1 MKSAFVD
8 KLLERLDKLDPESLQ
23 NQFLGLVQE
32 RGLLETIFQSIKEGV
47 IVVDGEGK
55 MTYANRAAE
64 QLLGFTFSEARGRP
78 VSRELREIDWY
89 RVLNVGDAEWSKLI
103 SREIEITYP
112 ENRIVNVYAVP
123 LTPEEEGGDGAVIIL
138 RDITHERLKEASLLE
153 SERIDAVKLLAA
165 GVAHEIGNPLNALHI
180 HLQLLEREIRAL
192 PDDQADSLKE
202 LVEIAGAEIQ
212 RLDLT
217 ISQFLKAIRPSEPN
231 FEESHIDTLLEETL
245 HLLKLEIQNR
255 KIDVQIDRPDTLPS
269 IKVDPDQMKQVFFNI
284 TRNAFQAM
292 PDGGFLRI
300 TLSTSDEF
308 LGVVFEDSGI
318 GIDPDDL
325 GRIFEPYHTTKSEGS
340 GLGLMVVQ
348 RIVQDH
354 GGQIEIESKQ
364 GQGTRFTVLL
374 PLTEKRVRLLRS
386 PSSSAQTEKND
397 VADVDVPSGI
407 VR

>member
-1 MKSAFVD
+1 MKSAFID

-64 QLLGFTFSEARGRP
+64 QLLGFTFSESRGRP

-89 RVLNVGDAEWSKLI
+89 RVLNVGDSEWSKLI

-112 ENRIVNVYAVP
+112 QSRIVNVYAVP
-123 LTPEEEGGDGAVIIL
+123 LSSEEDGSDGAVIIL
-138 RDITHERLKEASLLE
+138 RDITHERLKEASLLA

-192 PDDQADSLKE
+192 PDDQATSLRE

-231 FEESHIDTLLEETL
+231 FEATNIDKLLEETL

-255 KIDVQIDRPDTLPS
+255 KIDVQINRPDALPS
-269 IKVDPDQMKQVFFNI
+269 IKVDPDQMKQVFFNV
-284 TRNAFQAM
+284 TKNAFQAM
-292 PDGGFLRI
+292 PDGGSLCI
-300 TLSTSDEF
+300 TLSNSDEF

-364 GQGTRFTVLL
+364 GRGTRFTVLL
-374 PLTEKRVRLLRS
+374 PLTEKRVRLLSS
-386 PSSSAQTEKND
+386 PSSSVEAEKNGVTD
-397 VADVDVPSGI
+397 VEISNGV